1 MTIRIDTLGPTP
13 HGMWRQGHVR
23 VNRVERLGRVDRL
36 WIHRNGTGLNV
47 THNLAPDELN
57 DDVAELIADRLD
69 ASSSGGQADFEL
81 VFTGIVRSTV
91 PGPFASWLRFY
102 RNSLVRLEDGR
113 AAFAPVHQRAHALIV
128 GQSVVDLGSCFGFFP
143 LRLAAAGLEVV
154 ATDISASTM
163 ALLDGVA
170 PALGRALLTLACDA
184 AAVPLPD
191 RCVDTVTVLHLL
203 EHLSPVDAQSVVTE
217 AMRLARRRVVVAVP
231 FEDTPRAI
239 YGHIQ
244 RFDLDALRRLG
255 VSTGWRYSVDEYHGG
270 WLVLDR

>member
-1 MTIRIDTLGPTP
+1 MNIRIDTLGPTP
-13 HGMWRQGHVR
+13 HGMWRQGHVQVHR
-23 VNRVERLGRVDRL
+23 IERLGTADRL
-36 WIHRNGTGLNV
+36 WIDRNGAAINV

-91 PGPFASWLRFY
+91 AGPFASWLRFY

-113 AAFAPVHQRAHALIV
+113 AAFAPVHERAEALVV
-128 GQSVVDLGSCFGFFP
+128 GRSVLDLGSCFGFFP

-154 ATDISASTM
+154 ATDISAATM
-163 ALLDGVA
+163 TLLDGIA
-170 PALGRALLTLACDA
+170 PALGRPLLTLACDA

-191 RCVDTVTVLHLL
+191 RCVDAVTVLHLL
-203 EHLSPVDAQSVVTE
+203 EHLSPADARSVVIE
-217 AMRLARRRVVVAVP
+217 ALRLARRRVIVAVP
-231 FEDTPRAI
+231 FEDVPRAI

-244 RFDLDALRRLG
+244 RFDLELLRELG
-255 VSTGWRYSVDEYHGG
+255 VSTGWRYQVDEHHGG